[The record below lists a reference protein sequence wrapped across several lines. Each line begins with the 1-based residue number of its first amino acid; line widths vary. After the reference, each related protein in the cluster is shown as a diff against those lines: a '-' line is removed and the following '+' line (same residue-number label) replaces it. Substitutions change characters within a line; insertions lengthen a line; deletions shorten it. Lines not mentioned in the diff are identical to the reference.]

1 MSNTNLFTVVPSV
14 ILCVT
19 AVFGLI
25 RFLISLVKVIKN
37 PAPPRIKGNP
47 SDSGYSTDGYTG
59 ADSGWAWGDSGG
71 HSSGDPGMSD
81 PGSACDGGGWDSGGC
96 HSE

>member
-14 ILCVT
+14 LLCAT

-25 RFLISLVKVIKN
+25 RFLIGIVNTIKN
-37 PAPPRIKGNP
+37 PAPPRIKVSL
-47 SDSGYSTDGYTG
+47 SDSGYSANGYTG
-59 ADSGWAWGDSGG
+59 ADSGWEWSDSAN
-71 HSSGDPGMSD
+71 HSSGDHVMSNAGND
-81 PGSACDGGGWDSGGC
+81 CDSGGWDSGGC